1 MTDPADRWERTV
13 AEALALY
20 QLAQSPTV
28 LSGDHRPAEVR
39 VRRINSRTYEEQK
52 RLFDR
57 YHRGKEYVIDGVLH
71 RGQ

>member
-1 MTDPADRWERTV
+1 MTDPADRWNRTV
-13 AEALALY
+13 SEALALH

-28 LSGDHRPAEVR
+28 LSGDHRPAQ
-39 VRRINSRTYEEQK
+39 VRRVESHTYEEQK

-57 YHRGKEYVIDGVLH
+57 YHRGKEYVVDGVLH